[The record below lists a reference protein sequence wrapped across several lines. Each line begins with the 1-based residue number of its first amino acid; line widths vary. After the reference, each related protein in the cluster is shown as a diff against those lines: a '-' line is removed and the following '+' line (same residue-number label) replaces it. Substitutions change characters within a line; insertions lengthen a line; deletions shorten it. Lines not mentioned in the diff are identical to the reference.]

1 MPRPVSLVAERAVR
15 HLRRLGKA
23 VDSVTLARELLS
35 TTAGDE
41 AAATKVLDAAFSNDP
56 RLAYQG
62 GAWRLTSPAAPGTEY
77 PEADRVLIMVQG
89 EAQGRGKP
97 FRLTSISALRLRDG
111 DVISACGGDTVEGP
125 QGNRLRRTV
134 LETLDGAIPIIHDP
148 PGAIKALEG
157 WLGEPLAMPISLRRL
172 ARDRLEMG
180 SSHDLESLAARLDLP
195 WRETD
200 DPLEQADT
208 LDSCFQ
214 LLRRQGERMNDI
226 RIEQY
231 RGAVPIDWTRYAFN
245 REFLR
250 RVPSAAG
257 TYRFFDAHGK
267 LLYVGKSKNL
277 NKRLN
282 SYFRESSRSRPERV
296 QKLLDA
302 LHRLEYRA
310 TVSDLEAML
319 EEAAAIRRE
328 RPEKNVQRNIRASK
342 SRAGRLRSILILEP
356 SEPPLVLRAYLIRN
370 GRLIDRIGIG
380 PRGGGLPRIRRVL
393 EDHFFSA
400 PLGPTTPGGPDLDVE
415 IVARWLAGNRD
426 RVVAFDPTELRT
438 TEEVIERL
446 RWFLGQGGP
455 FDSDGSPIFSR

>member
-1 MPRPVSLVAERAVR
+1 VR
-15 HLRRLGKA
+15 HLRRLGKH
-23 VDSVTLARELLS
+23 VDSVTLARELLA
-35 TTAGDE
+35 TTVRDE
-41 AAATKVLDAAFSNDP
+41 AAARNVLEAAFSNDP
-56 RLAYQG
+56 RLAYER
-62 GAWRLTSPAAPGTEY
+62 GAWRLTSPATPGTEY
-77 PEADRVLIMVQG
+77 PEADRVLILVRG
-89 EAQGRGKP
+89 EPQGRGKP
-97 FRLTSISALRLRDG
+97 FNLTNISALRLRES

-148 PGAIKALEG
+148 PGALKALEG

-172 ARDRLEMG
+172 ARDRLGMG
-180 SSHDLESLAARLDLP
+180 YSHDLESLAARLELS

-208 LDSCFQ
+208 LDNCLQ

-277 NKRLN
+277 NMRLN
-282 SYFRESSRSRPERV
+282 SYFMESSRNRPERV

-328 RPEKNVQRNIRASK
+328 RPERNVQRNIRASK

-370 GRLIDRIGIG
+370 GRLIDRVGIG
-380 PRGGGLPRIRRVL
+380 PRGGGLSRIRRDL
-393 EDHFFSA
+393 DDHFFSA
-400 PLGPTTPGGPDLDVE
+400 PLGPTAPGGPDLDVE

-438 TEEVIERL
+438 SEEVIERL

>member
-1 MPRPVSLVAERAVR
+1 VR
-15 HLRRLGKA
+15 HLQRSGREL
-23 VDSVTLARELLS
+23 DSVTLARELLS
-35 TTAGDE
+35 TTVQDEVAARKILE
-41 AAATKVLDAAFSNDP
+41 AALSSDP
-56 RLAYQG
+56 RLAYER
-62 GAWRLTSPAAPGTEY
+62 GAWRLTTPASPGVVY
-77 PEADRVLIMVQG
+77 PEADRALIMVQG
-89 EAQGRGKP
+89 EPQGRGRP
-97 FRLTSISALRLRDG
+97 FKMTSVSALRLRDG

-148 PGAIKALEG
+148 PGAIKALEA
-157 WLGEPLAMPISLRRL
+157 WLEEPLAMPISLRRL
-172 ARDRLEMG
+172 ANDRLG
-180 SSHDLESLAARLDLP
+180 IGLSHDLESLAARLDLP

-200 DPLEQADT
+200 DPLEHADA

-250 RVPSAAG
+250 RIPSAAG
-257 TYRFFDAHGK
+257 TYRFFDAQGK

-282 SYFRESSRSRPERV
+282 SYFRESARNRPERV
-296 QKLLDA
+296 QKLLDSIC
-302 LHRLEYRA
+302 RLEYQA

-319 EEAAAIRRE
+319 REAAAIRRE
-328 RPEKNVQRNIRASK
+328 RPERNIQRNVRASK
-342 SRAGRLRSILILEP
+342 SRGGRLRSILILEP

-370 GRLIDRIGIG
+370 GRLVDRVGIG
-380 PRGGGLPRIRRVL
+380 PRGGGLRHIRRAL
-393 EDHFFSA
+393 DDHFFST
-400 PLGPTTPGGPDLDVE
+400 PLGPTTTGGPDLDVE

-438 TEEVIERL
+438 SEEVLERL

-455 FDSDGSPIFSR
+455 FDSNGSPIFSR